1 MLISWHSVVG
11 SLISL
16 AYSKL
21 GAVIASA
28 VVTHFVTIW
37 AKAKAIEAKAV
48 AELRAKY
55 DAVAEAIRAE
65 AEHDEVIVKATIAK
79 VEADVRKI
87 F

>member
-1 MLISWHSVVG
+1 MLSVHSVAS
-11 SLISL
+11 SLVSL

-21 GAVIASA
+21 GAVIATA
-28 VVTHFVTIW
+28 VVTHFATLWTKVKS
-37 AKAKAIEAKAV
+37 AEAKAV
-48 AELRAKY
+48 AGIRAKY
-55 DAVAEAIRAE
+55 DEVAEAIRAE